1 MDRPKGYF
9 GEEQIPSRATFL
21 ADDNS
26 SFHSNNVFK
35 EQSQAKESDV
45 KTIRSV
51 DLEMIWAICSGSIIS
66 LQTSTFSLDRYSQFG
81 R

>member
-9 GEEQIPSRATFL
+9 GEEQIPSRTTFL

-26 SFHSNNVFK
+26 SFHSKNVFK

-51 DLEMIWAICSGSIIS
+51 DLEMFWAIRSGSIIS